1 MTNAVVFNFQFHEMM
16 LVLKMPK
23 NGAYVTKIRNNIA
36 KNWEIDY
43 SIEYLCDATYML
55 INECNSLFRP
65 HLD

>member
-1 MTNAVVFNFQFHEMM
+1 M